1 MDVRKE
7 GTVFKIRAL
16 VFYFQKRA
24 GMTSS
29 LPPLVAHLIVD
40 VWRGS
45 NYNSAGWKFF
55 GNIF

>member
-29 LPPLVAHLIVD
+29 PTPASSSPDCRCLT
-40 VWRGS
+40 G
-45 NYNSAGWKFF
+45 F
-55 GNIF
+55 